1 MLYVAGPR
9 ILEMIY
15 PIGRRECDEKVGRK
29 LAGTKGGLSVSTRK
43 VKAGGPKSIIPMLV
57 KHAGKKTM

>member
-15 PIGRRECDEKVGRK
+15 PIGRRGECDEKVGRK
-29 LAGTKGGLSVSTRK
+29 LAGTKGAYRC
-43 VKAGGPKSIIPMLV
+43 PKSIIPMLV
-57 KHAGKKTM
+57 KHAGKMTM